1 MIKWLII
8 KKFNKEKLLNQAKKY
23 YENKR
28 NFKNKQVRNKYRE
41 LCKWQKDNQ
50 KIEETE
56 IKICLK
62 KINKN

>member
-1 MIKWLII
+1 MIKLLII

-50 KIEETE
+50 KIEETD
-56 IKICLK
+56 IIICLK